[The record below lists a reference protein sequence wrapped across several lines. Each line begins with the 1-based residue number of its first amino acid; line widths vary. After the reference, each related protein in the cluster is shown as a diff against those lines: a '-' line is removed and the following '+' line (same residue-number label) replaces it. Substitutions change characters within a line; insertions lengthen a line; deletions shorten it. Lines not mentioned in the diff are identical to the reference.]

1 MSKYLIFTISAL
13 TLVLLLVL
21 CPENITIYSIA
32 YAQFP
37 IPSVNPNTSR
47 LANPSSGVPVTS
59 NDNTTIIIHT
69 TNSIQGNSSNLIK
82 LLPVIRKAI
91 ASNIVNAIFMAKG
104 SVESTIPVNVNAKII
119 NQLADGRVDTTQG
132 IDMTNRLIA
141 TELINAINLI
151 TTNNDL
157 PSHLPQQPIRVAVD
171 NQAICTS
178 SASASKAACSF
189 TINIHK

>member
-1 MSKYLIFTISAL
+1 MTKYLIFMISVL
-13 TLVLLLVL
+13 TVILLLAL
-21 CPENITIYSIA
+21 CLQNITIESKA
-32 YAQFP
+32 SAQLP
-37 IPSVNPNTSR
+37 VPSLNPNSSILT
-47 LANPSSGVPVTS
+47 NPSPAVTTS
-59 NDNTTIIIHT
+59 NDNTTITIHT
-69 TNSIQGNSSNLIK
+69 TNSIQGNRSNLIK
-82 LLPVIRKAI
+82 LLPLIRKAI
-91 ASNIVNAIFMAKG
+91 ASNIVNAILMAKG

-132 IDMTNRLIA
+132 IEMTNRLIA

-157 PSHLPQQPIRVAVD
+157 PSHLPQQSIRVAVD

-178 SASASKAACSF
+178 IASASKAACFF